1 MGMVEV
7 VVIGAGPYGLVAAAH
22 LRAAGLEPMVFGEVM
37 GFWKALPKGMMLRSE
52 WLAAHLTDPA
62 NPRSLFDYEIA
73 SNQQLPRRLSMT
85 EWTRYGEWFQRESVP
100 DVDPRLVESVEPA
113 PSGFLVRLADG
124 ATVTT
129 KRVIVATGLTN
140 AARKPAFAAHLPAE
154 LATHTADA
162 RDYSWLAGKNVAIVG
177 CGQSALEASALLRD
191 VDAQVEIITRQPVIR
206 WLGVDVGN
214 HRQRSL
220 MQKVLRPP
228 SALGPIGVN
237 WIVQIPELFRAL
249 PELAKPVIFAR
260 AARPAAAAWLR
271 DQVNGVIYSLEESID
286 SVTIHGDKLQLALAG
301 GGRREVDHLILGS
314 GYDVNLSTYRFLGP
328 ELTSGI
334 GLRNNQPDLNSG
346 FESSVPGLHFIGY
359 ASMQSF
365 GPLLH
370 SVAGTAYAGKM
381 IARAIKKAA
390 VSRRFTLEPLALPSM
405 QGVSISRG
413 HGH

>member
-1 MGMVEV
+1 
-7 VVIGAGPYGLVAAAH
+7 
-22 LRAAGLEPMVFGEVM
+22 
-37 GFWKALPKGMMLRSE
+37 
-52 WLAAHLTDPA
+52 
-62 NPRSLFDYEIA
+62 
-73 SNQQLPRRLSMT
+73 
-85 EWTRYGEWFQRESVP
+85 
-100 DVDPRLVESVEPA
+100 
-113 PSGFLVRLADG
+113 
-124 ATVTT
+124 
-129 KRVIVATGLTN
+129 
-140 AARKPAFAAHLPAE
+140 
-154 LATHTADA
+154 
-162 RDYSWLAGKNVAIVG
+162 
-177 CGQSALEASALLRD
+177 
-191 VDAQVEIITRQPVIR
+191 
-206 WLGVDVGN
+206 
-214 HRQRSL
+214 

-271 DQVNGVIYSLEESID
+271 DQVNGVVYSLEESID

-328 ELTSGI
+328 ELTCGI